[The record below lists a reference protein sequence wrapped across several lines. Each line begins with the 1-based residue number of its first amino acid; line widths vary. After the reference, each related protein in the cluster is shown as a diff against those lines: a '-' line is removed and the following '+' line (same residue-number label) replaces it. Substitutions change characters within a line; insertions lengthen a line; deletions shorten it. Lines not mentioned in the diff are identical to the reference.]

1 MFHQPSLTLGY
12 NPVSSNI
19 IIYKI
24 TLPLTLHSHVR
35 NIFINFKKNPNKTDL
50 CVLLNFSL

>member
-24 TLPLTLHSHVR
+24 TLPLTPPICMNETH
-35 NIFINFKKNPNKTDL
+35 IFRNFKKIKKN
-50 CVLLNFSL
+50 